1 MMLGEE
7 VRPIVYEKNF
17 CDLEAIIKYDRLRIV
32 VRSDIIGRVVLQ
44 KLQLS

>member
-7 VRPIVYEKNF
+7 IQPIVYEKNF

-32 VRSDIIGRVVLQ
+32 VRSDCYGIVALQ